1 MLTVNV
7 PGLNCI
13 SILAGGVRYPWFA
26 TWMSIPAHGRL
37 LPISIIDESHI
48 GEKLRLFG
56 ILRLSDNIDTL
67 AVLSSSKGGG
77 ERKGILVD
85 LSVPIIEIN
94 ETGSGLLRESGA
106 VVMVMGTVE
115 RNLVCEFILD
125 AF

>member
-1 MLTVNV
+1 
-7 PGLNCI
+7 
-13 SILAGGVRYPWFA
+13 
-26 TWMSIPAHGRL
+26 MSIPAHGRL
-37 LPISIIDESHI
+37 LPISMIDESHI

-106 VVMVMGTVE
+106 VVMVMGNVE